1 MEDKEEI
8 DTVGLEKLKEDAKN
22 DLSEYLKSFTPADTG
37 SMTKSSIMGPVGKL
51 LSAINSGKATSSD
64 GLVGY
69 TISIHNQTGKS
80 KISKEATAHLENGIK
95 KLIELK
101 QKTPK
106 SMWMKTLRDLDYAI
120 YKNKLAYIIQRS
132 EEKKENEGK
141 GAN

>member
-1 MEDKEEI
+1 MEDKEKI
-8 DTVGLEKLKEDAKN
+8 DVAGLEKLKENAKKE
-22 DLSEYLKSFTPADTG
+22 LSEYLKTYMPADSG

-51 LSAINSGKATSSD
+51 LSAINSGKATSVD

-69 TISIHNQTGKS
+69 TISIHNQTASS
-80 KISKEATAHLENGIK
+80 KISKEGTAHLEEGIK